1 MAAQSVICV
10 ADGLSRS
17 FTSQRLKNGRR
28 MSPLLDWKEAKNT
41 STRAT
46 LREAHIDISSPA
58 EYYRAFDSVT
68 KGYTK
73 LSIPQ
78 KGPERLCESFENLCE
93 ALKRLQ

>member
-28 MSPLLDWKEAKNT
+28 MSPLLEWKEAKNT

-46 LREAHIDISSPA
+46 LREAHIDISSPV
-58 EYYRAFDSVT
+58 EYYRAFDSR
-68 KGYTK
+68 KAPID
-73 LSIPQ
+73 S
-78 KGPERLCESFENLCE
+78 
-93 ALKRLQ
+93 KRLQKTPKCSKLL